1 MKHTRK
7 WLTALVV
14 LTLYTAPL
22 WAQSAG
28 GDIEREFQASMDS
41 IRNIAA
47 AAGALVGGL
56 VGVVGIGRTAW
67 KLANGETDAMNT
79 LIMAVVGL
87 FLGFL
92 ATLFLN

>member
-1 MKHTRK
+1 MKHIRK
-7 WLTALVV
+7 GLTAL
-14 LTLYTAPL
+14 LALILYTAPL
-22 WAQSAG
+22 WAQGAG
-28 GDIEREFQASMDS
+28 GDIEREFGLAMDS